1 MPNPAA
7 GQNYTVQQDD
17 TLRRIAAIAYGNEML
32 WSRIGSANN
41 IPNPDL
47 IFPGQVIFIPGDEA
61 KQQAQAAI
69 TANRFADR
77 KKEQVTLVIDG
88 REVPAMS
95 GRFACGIDVLASS
108 YNATVVWNP
117 GKNLWFDK
125 ITARGSFADSQLY
138 IGSELVCSGRLYSRE
153 NSITKDSITKTL
165 EFFSVTADL
174 VDSHIPPS
182 EGEIRHSD
190 LKQIA
195 DLLCAKHG
203 FPVTFK
209 DDPGAAFDM
218 VEVKRENVETV
229 AKFLQRLAAQ
239 RGLFIGC
246 DERGGVVFQKAA
258 NSGESVARIEYPG
271 RVATEYKAKFD
282 DRLRFAKYFAS
293 SMSGD
298 GQALNAT
305 ATDPNVPAARQ
316 ILFEA
321 NDADADGIQAAAEW
335 RMLRLEL
342 EALSVNFPVSDWF
355 DAGGKLWKPN
365 TLVTCHSP
373 VLDIPEPKPFVIR
386 QVELVWSA
394 TERSAMLV
402 VVPIL
407 TADGSR
413 KLQIW
418 N

>member
-1 MPNPAA
+1 MPN
-7 GQNYTVQQDD
+7 
-17 TLRRIAAIAYGNEML
+17 L
-32 WSRIGSANN
+32 
-41 IPNPDL
+41 
-47 IFPGQVIFIPGDEA
+47 
-61 KQQAQAAI
+61 
-69 TANRFADR
+69 FADR
-77 KKEQVTLVIDG
+77 KKEQVTLVLDG
-88 REVPAMS
+88 RELPCMS
-95 GRFACGIDVLASS
+95 GRFAYGIDVLASS

-117 GKNLWFDK
+117 SKNLWFDK
-125 ITARGSFADSQLY
+125 ITARGSFANSQLY

-195 DLLCAKHG
+195 DLLCAKHS

-209 DDPGAAFDM
+209 DEPGAAFDM
-218 VEVKRENVETV
+218 VEVKRESVETV

-246 DERGGVVFQKAA
+246 NERGGVVFQKAA
-258 NSGESVARIEYPG
+258 NSGEPVARIEYPG

-321 NDADADGIQAAAEW
+321 NDADASGIQAAAEW

-355 DAGGKLWKPN
+355 DASGKLWKPN
-365 TLVTCHSP
+365 TIVTAKSP
-373 VLDIPEPKPFVIR
+373 VLDIPEEFNYIIR
-386 QVELVWSA
+386 QVEFAWTAS
-394 TERSAMLV
+394 ERSALLNLV
-402 VVPIL
+402 PPLSI
-407 TADGSR
+407 DGG
-413 KLQIW
+413 KLKVGVR
-418 N
+418 